1 MRSSV
6 EIRAEIVQLQIDKDA
21 ITEQVDFAKRNAAA
35 TKVYADPD
43 WLRRAEHAA
52 KAKGREIGRLQL
64 ELSAALKEER
74 AANPTQEDGFAARF
88 VSIAKAVLP
97 DDLYEKIR
105 IASQETL
112 QQQG

>member
-6 EIRAEIVQLQIDKDA
+6 EIRAEIDQLVIDKST
-21 ITEQVDFAKRNAAA
+21 INEQIDFAKRNAAA
-35 TKVYADPD
+35 NKIYADPN

-64 ELSAALKEER
+64 ELSATLKAER
-74 AANPTQEDGFAARF
+74 AANPTPEDDFAARF

-105 IASQETL
+105 VASQETL
-112 QQQG
+112 QQV